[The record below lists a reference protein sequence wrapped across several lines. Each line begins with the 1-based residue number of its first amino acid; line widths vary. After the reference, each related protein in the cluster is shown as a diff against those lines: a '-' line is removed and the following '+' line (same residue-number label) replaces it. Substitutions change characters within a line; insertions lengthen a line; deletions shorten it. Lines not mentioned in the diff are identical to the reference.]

1 MFLVLGGL
9 SSGSNVGGY
18 TAHLGGIAF
27 GALYVFGIL
36 RGDFLLGFFDFFDIL
51 YDRIRSFFQK
61 KSPRNAPLRFEKGN
75 KRVDSNEA
83 RRKDGPSEAEVN
95 AILDKI
101 SQVGYNNLSAK
112 EKEILFKAS
121 KTD

>member
-1 MFLVLGGL
+1 M
-9 SSGSNVGGY
+9 
-18 TAHLGGIAF
+18 
-27 GALYVFGIL
+27 
-36 RGDFLLGFFDFFDIL
+36 
-51 YDRIRSFFQK
+51 
-61 KSPRNAPLRFEKGN
+61 RFEKGN
-75 KRVDSNEA
+75 KSVASKASRN
-83 RRKDGPSEAEVN
+83 GNPSEAEVN